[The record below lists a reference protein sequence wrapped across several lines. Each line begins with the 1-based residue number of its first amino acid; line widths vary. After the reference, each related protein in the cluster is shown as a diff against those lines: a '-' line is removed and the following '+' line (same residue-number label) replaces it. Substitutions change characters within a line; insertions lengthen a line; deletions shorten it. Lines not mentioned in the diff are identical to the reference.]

1 MIQLSSL
8 LYIIPLSDF
17 WKVLATINM
26 KNCIGILIGLLFVLN
41 SVSANDENRKEQ
53 KALVETIKK
62 EYVLWVAR
70 DYQDWLT
77 ASYEASAKF
86 DTIYKSVVSDS
97 QVTDH
102 ISNMK
107 LVYKPDPVVSANKI
121 KDFEFSISNNQAVVK
136 FRVDQLMKS
145 AFLEKESGEWKLI
158 CIANLNPV
166 L

>member
-26 KNCIGILIGLLFVLN
+26 KNCIGTLIGLLFVLN

-77 ASYEASAKF
+77 SSHEASAKF
-86 DTIYKSVVSDS
+86 DTIYKSVASDS
-97 QVTDH
+97 QVTTH

-107 LVYKPDPVVSANKI
+107 LVYKPDPLVSANKI
-121 KDFEFSISNNQAVVK
+121 KDFEFNISNNQAVVK